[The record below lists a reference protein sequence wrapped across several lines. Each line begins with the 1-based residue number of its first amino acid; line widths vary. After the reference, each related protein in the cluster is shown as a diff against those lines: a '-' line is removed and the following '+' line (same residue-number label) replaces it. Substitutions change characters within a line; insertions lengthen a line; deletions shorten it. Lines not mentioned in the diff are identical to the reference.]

1 MTHNNSFKTMFT
13 IAMIVGVALAAPRP
27 DKPDISNEIIP
38 SGGFTVK
45 NGETVGA
52 SWGGFHASASL
63 ADDGSAVA
71 SAGGNGLG
79 ASSGYGVGGV
89 GAGAGLY
96 GTGVASESGSSAGF
110 PGKPAAGGYGNG
122 GKPAGGSS
130 HQGGLGN
137 GFFDKI
143 FAIPINVLQSV
154 NTYLNQK
161 QQMQSGHPGTS
172 AQGHHDNN
180 GGAAFAASA
189 SSAGEASYGG
199 SVKAPAAHAGA
210 DYGHESA
217 GHGKP
222 GSPMM
227 IPITALRSVQNL
239 LNG

>member
-1 MTHNNSFKTMFT
+1 VINPRSNRCGRTIIATVIDNNRF
-13 IAMIVGVALAAPRP
+13 VCVQ
-27 DKPDISNEIIP
+27 EIIP

-143 FAIPINVLQSV
+143 FAVSIIQRAHRIKPIAYDVHVLVLKRKSH
-154 NTYLNQK
+154 T
-161 QQMQSGHPGTS
+161 
-172 AQGHHDNN
+172 
-180 GGAAFAASA
+180 
-189 SSAGEASYGG
+189 
-199 SVKAPAAHAGA
+199 
-210 DYGHESA
+210 
-217 GHGKP
+217 
-222 GSPMM
+222 
-227 IPITALRSVQNL
+227 
-239 LNG
+239 